1 MYDIME
7 VNASEVSG
15 VQDIGKIAES
25 SLYAPRPP
33 SRYRIFIL
41 DEAMRLSSEAQN
53 LLLKYFEDCPKTSIW
68 IICTTNPQKIL
79 RTLRSRCVYYEIPG
93 LKLDGIKELV
103 ERAIRFAGSSLGPHP
118 PDPKLSLKNAG
129 PLIDA
134 LAEQGVW
141 NPRFILQA
149 VEKYLAGGSP
159 EQSASVDSVEISV
172 DTLKICR
179 TLVNGNWQGLR
190 TMLRVIPPDESR
202 PVAQAIM
209 GYLTTIILTSD
220 TLQQRAA
227 SVEGIHR
234 LSKLGFLDD
243 GMRRP
248 ALMAI
253 LYDLTQM
260 FSGKKQIVRSR
271 VDDDEGD

>member
-1 MYDIME
+1 MNQPLSIAFRPQSFESMVGSKKLIQMIRGHIESGRLPQAWLFSGETGTGKTTCARILALSLQCPHQDGKGRFGTPCQLCQKNKTMYDIME

-129 PLIDA
+129 PLVDA

-149 VEKYLAGGSP
+149 
-159 EQSASVDSVEISV
+159 
-172 DTLKICR
+172 
-179 TLVNGNWQGLR
+179 
-190 TMLRVIPPDESR
+190 
-202 PVAQAIM
+202 
-209 GYLTTIILTSD
+209 
-220 TLQQRAA
+220 
-227 SVEGIHR
+227 
-234 LSKLGFLDD
+234 
-243 GMRRP
+243 
-248 ALMAI
+248 
-253 LYDLTQM
+253 
-260 FSGKKQIVRSR
+260 
-271 VDDDEGD
+271 